1 MARDAPIRWHRPR
14 GKRRGACGSA
24 CGSSSIR
31 DRNLGTSV
39 GPIHGVACYVFET
52 DADLALATGRQL
64 TDWLTEATKHQLL
77 LHGYPAHVI
86 DHFDV
91 SFVSH
96 EEIVRKAGGN
106 YHHYFN

>member
-1 MARDAPIRWHRPR
+1 MRRYDGIVRAASDAALA
-14 GKRRGACGSA
+14 KRLRIFLLFATA
-24 CGSSSIR
+24 
-31 DRNLGTSV
+31 TSV
-39 GPIHGVACYVFET
+39 P
-52 DADLALATGRQL
+52 ALGRSTASRATCLRPMRTSRWNRRQL

-77 LHGYPAHVI
+77 LHGYPAEVI

>member
-1 MARDAPIRWHRPR
+1 MRRYDGIVRAASDAALAEAPADLPPV
-14 GKRRGACGSA
+14 
-24 CGSSSIR
+24 R

-64 TDWLTEATKHQLL
+64 TDWLTEATRHQLL